1 MNLGK
6 MLIAAGL
13 ALVVL
18 GALVVALSK
27 SNLPLGRLPGDL
39 TWRGKST
46 TLYFPVVTCLLL
58 SLLGSLLL
66 WLFNRNR

>member
-39 TWRGKST
+39 TWRGKNT